1 MTKGRGERWM
11 NRGNGKRNGK
21 KREMEREI
29 RWMEKAKEER
39 QIREKKVRERLG
51 KKREILSQNISHR
64 PVWVLGYPED
74 VKCNHWLSMY
84 MLLIC

>member
-1 MTKGRGERWM
+1 M
-11 NRGNGKRNGK
+11 KR
-21 KREMEREI
+21 I
-29 RWMEKAKEER
+29 EKAKEER
-39 QIREKKVRERLG
+39 QIREKKVRERL
-51 KKREILSQNISHR
+51 EILSQNISHR